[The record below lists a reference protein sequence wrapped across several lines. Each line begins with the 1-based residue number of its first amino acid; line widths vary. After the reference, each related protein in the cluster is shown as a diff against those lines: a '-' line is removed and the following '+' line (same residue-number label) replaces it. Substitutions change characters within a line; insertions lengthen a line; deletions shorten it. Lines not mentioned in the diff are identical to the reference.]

1 MANVKSPGT
10 FGISQICSVHCLF
23 HLSVRAS
30 PDMQTSFRAPNSS
43 KVSEGSGKYNSHLEC
58 ATEKFLIT
66 LSEKNDPRSSAVFW
80 IWGNVFFFFL
90 PIKGILYEF
99 CSLSIY
105 INQNSS
111 LVQLFLLCIYYSL
124 DILFHLFSNL
134 FKFGLLINFSF
145 PLNTFIF
152 NIQVKSYWITRMNS
166 MYSRQVYELQ
176 ASELIAILLCLYTIR
191 LHVCPCN
198 ISLKVKQFQ
207 TG

>member
-90 PIKGILYEF
+90 PIKGIFVWFLF
-99 CSLSIY
+99 TLNIY
-105 INQNSS
+105 QPKLFFGAIVSS
-111 LVQLFLLCIYYSL
+111 LYLLF
-124 DILFHLFSNL
+124 
-134 FKFGLLINFSF
+134 FGYIISPFLQ
-145 PLNTFIF
+145 FI
-152 NIQVKSYWITRMNS
+152 
-166 MYSRQVYELQ
+166 
-176 ASELIAILLCLYTIR
+176 
-191 LHVCPCN
+191 
-198 ISLKVKQFQ
+198 
-207 TG
+207 